1 MSEVIYIN
9 CAKNSKVKEK
19 TVKIKDVATIWCSD
33 ENKTNILRQTKLV
46 EIEANKKMRLCFTVM
61 DIFDVI
67 NKKYPEIELE
77 SIGENEFIIEYVPQK
92 PSIIIEWI
100 KAICVGIVTFVGS
113 IYAIMAYNNDVGIKD
128 IFNHIYDIFS
138 GADRGV
144 LELCYSVGIF
154 LGIVIFYNHAGRL
167 RLTNDPTPLEVQMRN
182 YENQLDDAILK
193 NNDRGPH

>member
-1 MSEVIYIN
+1 MSEQIYIN
-9 CAKNSKVKEK
+9 CAKNSKVKDRQ
-19 TVKIKDVATIWCSD
+19 VKIKDVATIWCSN
-33 ENKTNILRQTKLV
+33 ENITKQIKQATIL
-46 EIEANKKMRLCFTVM
+46 EIDTNKKARFCLTVM

-67 NKKYPEIELE
+67 NKLCPDAVID
-77 SIGENEFIIEYVPQK
+77 SIGENELIIDYVPKK
-92 PSIIIEWI
+92 PSAIIEWV

-128 IFNHIYDIFS
+128 IFNHIYSIFE

-144 LELCYSVGIF
+144 LELCYSIGIF

-167 RLTNDPTPLEVQMRN
+167 RLTNDPTPLEVQMRT